1 MITDPIADMIVRIKN
16 AYMRKHKSVEIPH
29 SNKKSKILEIIKR
42 EGYISSFETTG
53 EGVSK
58 KLVVE
63 LKYKGNT
70 SAITGIKRVSKP
82 GLKVYS
88 AAADLP
94 QVLSGYGTVIV
105 STSKGIL
112 TDKEARK
119 ENVGGEI
126 IAYIW

>member
-16 AYMRKHKSVEIPH
+16 AFMRKHKFVEIPH
-29 SNKKSKILEIIKR
+29 SNKKHKILEIFKK
-42 EGYISSFETTG
+42 EGYIQNFETQG
-53 EGVSK
+53 EGVEK

-63 LKYKGNT
+63 LKYKGTT

-88 AAADLP
+88 SVNDLP
-94 QVLSGYGTVIV
+94 KVLSGYGTVIV
-105 STSKGIL
+105 STSKGLL

-126 IAYIW
+126 IAFIW